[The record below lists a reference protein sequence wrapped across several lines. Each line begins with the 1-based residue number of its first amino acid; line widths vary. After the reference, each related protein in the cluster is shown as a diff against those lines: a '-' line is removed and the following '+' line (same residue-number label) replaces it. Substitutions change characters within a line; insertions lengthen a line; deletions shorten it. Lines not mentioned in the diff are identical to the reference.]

1 MIDSWGHE
9 TLIYPSVLK
18 RLSPTGDLAC
28 DINRAPTKGWS
39 FLHLCFWF
47 PQCVPS
53 SSFTYEYAFVQCSC
67 ESRFTVRTF
76 DRVAVVQSKIKI
88 ALYRARQ
95 VRMYKGPFIR
105 TSAKFLGFWTPSPLV
120 RNQGWST
127 VVNSRNLPYC
137 IRILVKFFDPPL
149 PLSANVINGSPLFGT
164 S

>member
-1 MIDSWGHE
+1 MK
-9 TLIYPSVLK
+9 PSSVSI
-18 RLSPTGDLAC
+18 SPEEISSPSGDLAC

-76 DRVAVVQSKIKI
+76 DWVAVVQSKIKI

-120 RNQGWST
+120 RILARSIR
-127 VVNSRNLPYC
+127 VNPRNLPYYPSEKLALTFSEMLWSG
-137 IRILVKFFDPPL
+137 IK
-149 PLSANVINGSPLFGT
+149 
-164 S
+164 